1 MKGKYSS
8 QIENGWL
15 HKVTDLLWVTP
26 GVWRSRKKIA
36 LGAAGSAA
44 GILPAGSRPRGKA
57 QPHKPDC

>member
-8 QIENGWL
+8 QIENGLL
-15 HKVTDLLWVTP
+15 HKVPDLLRVTP
-26 GVWRSRKKIA
+26 GCMAKQEKIA